1 MRLVDIVEVKT
12 AVNRGDLAVKIHNG
26 NILLGYPK
34 SGEWV
39 KIGEVEEATHD

>member
-1 MRLVDIVEVKT
+1 MRLTDIIEVKA
-12 AVNRGDLAVKIHNG
+12 AVNRGDLAVKVHNG

-39 KIGEVEEATHD
+39 KIGEVEARP